1 MPLPTAD
8 QWFQIAIF
16 LASACAGVFW
26 MASANGST
34 VTPPWRPWRRS
45 EKVPPEL
52 VSAHQAKWNSMA
64 AAATGVMAV
73 LQGIQI
79 LYHMPLFHL

>member
-1 MPLPTAD
+1 MPPPTAD
-8 QWFQIAIF
+8 QLFQVAIF
-16 LASACAGVFW
+16 LASACAGLFW

-34 VTPPWRPWRRS
+34 VAPWRRV
-45 EKVPPEL
+45 EKVSPEL
-52 VSAHQAKWNSMA
+52 LSAHQAKWNSMA

-79 LYHMPLFHL
+79 LYHMPL

>member
-1 MPLPTAD
+1 MPTAD
-8 QWFQIAIF
+8 QWFQIVIF

-26 MASANGST
+26 MASATGQT

-52 VSAHQAKWNSMA
+52 LSAHQAKWNAMA
-64 AAATGVMAV
+64 AAATGVMAA

-79 LYHMPLFHL
+79 LYHMPLFHI

>member
-1 MPLPTAD
+1 MPAPTAD

-34 VTPPWRPWRRS
+34 VAPWRRID
-45 EKVPPEL
+45 KVAPEL
-52 VSAHQAKWNSMA
+52 LSAHQAKWNSMA

-73 LQGIQI
+73 LQGTQI